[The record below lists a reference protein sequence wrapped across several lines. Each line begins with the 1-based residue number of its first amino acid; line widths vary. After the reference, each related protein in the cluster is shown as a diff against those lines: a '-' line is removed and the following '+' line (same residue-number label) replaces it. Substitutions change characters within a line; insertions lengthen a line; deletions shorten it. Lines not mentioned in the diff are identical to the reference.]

1 MIIYF
6 QAALNKNVREKGS
19 PEKIFVKYQVFQRRS

>member
-6 QAALNKNVREKGS
+6 QAAFNKKVREKGS
-19 PEKIFVKYQVFQRRS
+19 PEKIICKISGLLEA